1 MHKRTILGAL
11 AFASLGLSATKADE
25 SANGSRDE
33 QVIRES
39 VDDYCAAFNKG
50 DLDALLAYW
59 AHDADYVDED
69 GETFRGKDA
78 IGALFKNSAEEL
90 EGCKLGLE
98 IEQLRLVKPDVAIE
112 DGIAELTDAEGDT
125 DRGHYTAVWVKTDG
139 QWLIS
144 SARELPSDDDSVSTA
159 STDSLKPLDWLVGKW
174 VSEDDGPTVHLEC
187 RWALDKNF
195 LVQDYTVAGKDGD
208 DLRVTQW
215 IGFDPSTAQIRS
227 WTFDSRG
234 GYGDGLW
241 TREDNTWRS
250 ETTGVLPDGRI
261 GTSFNTIR
269 FVDDTHLE
277 WRSTGR
283 NVEGQPM
290 PDAEVRLVRS
300 DKSELADEP

>member
-1 MHKRTILGAL
+1 
-11 AFASLGLSATKADE
+11 
-25 SANGSRDE
+25 
-33 QVIRES
+33 
-39 VDDYCAAFNKG
+39 
-50 DLDALLAYW
+50 
-59 AHDADYVDED
+59 
-69 GETFRGKDA
+69 
-78 IGALFKNSAEEL
+78 
-90 EGCKLGLE
+90 
-98 IEQLRLVKPDVAIE
+98 
-112 DGIAELTDAEGDT
+112 
-125 DRGHYTAVWVKTDG
+125 
-139 QWLIS
+139 
-144 SARELPSDDDSVSTA
+144 
-159 STDSLKPLDWLVGKW
+159 
-174 VSEDDGPTVHLEC
+174 
-187 RWALDKNF
+187 
-195 LVQDYTVAGKDGD
+195 VQDYTVAGKDGD